1 MNVYTVHYRQEA
13 ANSLTGLSEDAILV
27 KDGFSWPALLFP
39 LIWFL
44 MNRMWIPAV
53 IYTAFEVILI
63 VLAVWIEVPGQA
75 VLICSFAVSLILGFE
90 GNALLRWNLARR
102 RFHERAIVTGRNL
115 ADAEHRFFSDAVEE
129 IRA

>member
-13 ANSLTGLSEDAILV
+13 ANSLTGLSEDTILV

-53 IYTAFEVILI
+53 IYVAFGV
-63 VLAVWIEVPGQA
+63 VMAALAAWIQ
-75 VLICSFAVSLILGFE
+75 
-90 GNALLRWNLARR
+90 LRTSAKEIKRPIAI
-102 RFHERAIVTGRNL
+102 ERSPNTVAI
-115 ADAEHRFFSDAVEE
+115 
-129 IRA
+129 

>member
-75 VLICSFAVSLILGFE
+75 VLICSFAVNLILGFE

-102 RFHERAIVTGRNL
+102 SGSEANASGRILSATWRFSLVSVAW
-115 ADAEHRFFSDAVEE
+115 
-129 IRA
+129 